1 MAAANSSQ
9 KHATNVR
16 VGGMLVG
23 YYLLCERKAWLS
35 MRGLWM
41 EQESGRVAL
50 GRLAG
55 ENSYERKKKE
65 LMLTAEAPEGSPAAG
80 TPLVGKIDWADL
92 EGGVLHETK
101 LSRKAEEAHRWQLRF
116 YLWLLKLNEATRV
129 GGEPFRG
136 ELNYPKLRR
145 TEPVELRPEHEERL
159 AEIVRGLRRV
169 AASETPPTRIDR
181 RSFCK
186 KCAFEELCY
195 A

>member
-1 MAAANSSQ
+1 MPAASASASAPNI
-9 KHATNVR
+9 R

-55 ENSYERKKKE
+55 QTSYERKKKE
-65 LMLTAEAPEGSPAAG
+65 LMLTAEAPDG

-92 EGGVLHETK
+92 DGGVLHETK

-116 YLWLLKLNEATRV
+116 YLWLLKLNGATRAE
-129 GGEPFRG
+129 GRPFRG
-136 ELNYPKLRR
+136 DLNYPKLRR
-145 TEPVELRPEHEERL
+145 TEAVELHPEHEERL
-159 AEIVRGLRRV
+159 EAIVAGLRRV
-169 AASETPPTRIDR
+169 AARGTPPPRIDR

>member
-1 MAAANSSQ
+1 MPALHDAPP
-9 KHATNVR
+9 NVR

-50 GRLAG
+50 GRLNG
-55 ENSYERKKKE
+55 ESSYRRKKKE
-65 LMLTAEAPEGSPAAG
+65 LLLTAEAPEGTPAAG

-101 LSRKAEEAHRWQLRF
+101 LSRAAEEAHRWQLRF
-116 YLWLLKLNEATRV
+116 YLWLLKLGGATRAD
-129 GGEPFRG
+129 GTPFRG
-136 ELNYPKLRR
+136 ELNYPKLRC
-145 TEPVELRPEHEERL
+145 TEAVELRPEHEARL
-159 AEIVRGLRRV
+159 VEIVAGLRRV
-169 AASETPPTRIDR
+169 AARETPPPRIER